1 MEQAVQGSAVV
12 ADAERPAAAVNMAV
26 KLTAT
31 FFYSGY
37 LPKAPGTWAAGF
49 TTIIL
54 FFIWP
59 ELWVYQLIAIVAV
72 FVLGSW
78 VSGKA
83 EDYFGH
89 DGRPIVIDEVL
100 GQMVALFM
108 APPKFVP
115 FVLGFLFFRF
125 FDVVKPP
132 PVRQWESF
140 RRGWG
145 VMADDLAAGFYA
157 ACLMQFIIAL
167 LEKWNINYI

>member
-1 MEQAVQGSAVV
+1 MV
-12 ADAERPAAAVNMAV
+12 ADIEKPAVEGGSMV
-26 KLTAT
+26 KLIAT

-49 TTIIL
+49 TAIIL

-59 ELWVYQLIAIVAV
+59 QLWIYQLIAIAAI

-89 DGRPIVIDEVL
+89 DGRPIVIDEVF

-132 PVRQWESF
+132 PVKQWESF
-140 RRGWG
+140 RKGWG

-157 ACLMQFIIAL
+157 ACLMQLIIAL

>member
-1 MEQAVQGSAVV
+1 MVEDIEKPAVTG
-12 ADAERPAAAVNMAV
+12 DLPT
-26 KLTAT
+26 KLAAT
-31 FFYSGY
+31 FFFSGY

-54 FFIWP
+54 FFVWP
-59 ELWVYQLIAIVAV
+59 HLWVYQLVAIAVV
-72 FVLGSW
+72 FVLGAR

-83 EDYFGH
+83 EEYYGH
-89 DGRPIVIDEVL
+89 DGRAIVIDEVA
-100 GQMVALFM
+100 GQMAALFM

-115 FVLGFLFFRF
+115 FVLGFVFFRF
-125 FDVVKPP
+125 FDIVKPP

-140 RRGWG
+140 RKGWG

>member
-1 MEQAVQGSAVV
+1 VV
-12 ADAERPAAAVNMAV
+12 ADNEKSAAAGSIIV
-26 KLTAT
+26 KLAAT
-31 FFYSGY
+31 FFYCGY

-49 TTIIL
+49 TAIIL
-54 FFIWP
+54 FFVWP
-59 ELWVYQLIAIVAV
+59 LLWIYQLIVIAV
-72 FVLGSW
+72 IFVLGAW
-78 VSGKA
+78 ISGEA
-83 EDYFGH
+83 ESFLGH

-115 FVLGFLFFRF
+115 YVLAFVFFRF

>member
-1 MEQAVQGSAVV
+1 MERPVQGSAVV
-12 ADAERPAAAVNMAV
+12 ADTERPAEAGNIAV
-26 KLTAT
+26 KMAAT

-49 TTIIL
+49 TAIIL
-54 FFIWP
+54 FFVWP
-59 ELWVYQLIAIVAV
+59 QLWVYQLIAIAAV
-72 FVLGSW
+72 FILGSW

-83 EDYFGH
+83 EDSFGH
-89 DGRPIVIDEVL
+89 DGRPIVIDEVF

-132 PVRQWESF
+132 PVKQWESF
-140 RRGWG
+140 RKGWG

-157 ACLMQFIIAL
+157 ACLMQLILAL